1 MQWCSILDVIRSPR
15 KVFQICPTNLSQKQI
30 ERDEVETH
38 IWQDKMMF
46 ETHRCPLTKLGE
58 VVDVASE
65 EGQLALVDVHELV
78 VKRVH
83 HSLVQVELL
92 HIVASVKGTFKGTI
106 ENESERNGKYFQTVK
121 KILKHYHSQSLPTLA
136 QLERATSPVS
146 LFLKW

>member
-1 MQWCSILDVIRSPR
+1 MRLRLISGKKYL
-15 KVFQICPTNLSQKQI
+15 KPTGA
-30 ERDEVETH
+30 T
-38 IWQDKMMF
+38 
-46 ETHRCPLTKLGE
+46 LTPLGE

-106 ENESERNGKYFQTVK
+106 ENESERNGKYFQTIK
-121 KILKHYHSQSLPTLA
+121 KIKTLPFPNVANTGSVGGGNFTRFVIP
-136 QLERATSPVS
+136 EMGSSIRIWWS
-146 LFLKW
+146 LF